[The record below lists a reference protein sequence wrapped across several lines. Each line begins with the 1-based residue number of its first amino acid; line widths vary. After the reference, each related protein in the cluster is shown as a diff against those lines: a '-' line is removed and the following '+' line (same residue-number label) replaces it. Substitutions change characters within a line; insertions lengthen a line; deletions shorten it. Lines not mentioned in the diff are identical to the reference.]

1 MSLAVVDQR
10 TGQERLDIS
19 YNYAVL
25 ILPVI
30 GGLVALLIWLA
41 IVFARGGFWSV
52 RRHLLPACEGEH
64 RPVQVCAVIPAR
76 NEADTIARTVT
87 ALLRQK
93 FNGTLHVIIVDDH
106 SEDGTAT
113 VAARAA
119 EVIGRR
125 DALTIITGMPLPE
138 GWTGKLWAVSQ
149 GLKKAQAFS
158 PDYLLLTDAD
168 IEHGPLTLSTL
179 VAKAEFEQLALTSLM
194 VRLHCR
200 TLPEKMMIP
209 AFVYFFFLLYPP
221 RWIANPQARTA
232 GAAGGCM
239 LVRPDALAGAG
250 GVESI
255 RSEIIDDCA
264 LAKAIKGSGGRVW
277 LGLADVSSSL
287 RPYKSVRE
295 IRRMIERTA
304 FNQLKHSTP
313 LLIGTAVGLLLTF
326 VLPVALLLS
335 GSPAATALASAAI
348 VLMLASY
355 VSMVLHYGLLPIWS
369 LALPASACFYLWA
382 TLQSAWNFYRGH
394 GGQWKGRAQDHRD

>member
-1 MSLAVVDQR
+1 MAEVEEVGKLSSGQR
-10 TGQERLDIS
+10 TGQEWVDIS
-19 YNYAVL
+19 YNCAVL

-125 DALTIITGMPLPE
+125 DALTVITGMPLPE

-168 IEHGPLTLSTL
+168 IEHGPLPLSTL
-179 VAKAEFEQLALTSLM
+179 VAKAELEQLALTSLM

-239 LVRPDALAGAG
+239 LVRPRMRSQAPE
-250 GVESI
+250 ESN
-255 RSEIIDDCA
+255 RSA
-264 LAKAIKGSGGRVW
+264 VRSLTTARSPKRSRAAAAASG
-277 LGLADVSSSL
+277 LD
-287 RPYKSVRE
+287 
-295 IRRMIERTA
+295 
-304 FNQLKHSTP
+304 
-313 LLIGTAVGLLLTF
+313 
-326 VLPVALLLS
+326 
-335 GSPAATALASAAI
+335 SPT
-348 VLMLASY
+348 
-355 VSMVLHYGLLPIWS
+355 
-369 LALPASACFYLWA
+369 
-382 TLQSAWNFYRGH
+382 
-394 GGQWKGRAQDHRD
+394 

>member
-1 MSLAVVDQR
+1 M
-10 TGQERLDIS
+10 
-19 YNYAVL
+19 L

-93 FNGTLHVIIVDDH
+93 FNGTLRVIIVDDH

-125 DALTIITGMPLPE
+125 DALTVITGMPLPE

-149 GLKKAQAFS
+149 GLKKAQASS

-179 VAKAEFEQLALTSLM
+179 VAKAELEQLALTSLM

-232 GAAGGCM
+232 GAAGGCI
-239 LVRPDALAGAG
+239 LVRPDALARAG
-250 GVESI
+250 GIESI

-335 GSPAATALASAAI
+335 GSPAATVLATAAI

-355 VSMVLHYGLLPIWS
+355 VSMVLYYGLLPIWS